1 MGEQEA
7 AMSISTRFMRKGYTI
22 EDYKREEM
30 LFNDYQSFLE
40 KMFREK
46 TESRK
51 HLLLSYLLCYRYITA
66 EQCLMLFD
74 KDASKKKAEYVFL
87 GRLEKEGLIR
97 CVPAENDCNCKIY
110 TLTASGKK
118 YIGSVL
124 ENSSLDPTCISFMNS
139 RLSRQKQMRHFAH
152 NLSVHN
158 MDIFLLSSGHTF
170 LSSKEAVFRTDG
182 QIVPFDDLLRGSLH
196 EKGVIQA
203 DNYVILH
210 GNGTKIYQ
218 EQDMATQRKEV
229 IQEKIRKYILLC
241 TAAGMADNIPV
252 FTLNSDRLAGSV
264 RTDADVSTAASHKRL
279 LEGIA
284 LGAVACMRAQGDTSR
299 YPDWRSL
306 SLVDLDKFYVEII
319 QSVMEPRYAV
329 RLKSV
334 RKVFDL
340 YLHEDV
346 FCTVG
351 GMLDQ
356 VSMQTKQAQHLE
368 ENVLNNT
375 RMRCFA
381 KRRETFREVSSS
393 FDDFRSAA
401 IKGMSLF
408 AVSSYDIPGAFLTGF
423 HGFSDHLIREF
434 APLCGILEPDSSVYT
449 PMETAMGNISF
460 RNRYAFSGNRILY
473 LEDISA
479 DLGGMERLRY
489 YVRTFD
495 HKDKG
500 YLICLLDDSDREYVR
515 HMLDG
520 SRYASSPGEGRLLLS
535 FYSADAFRNGSL
547 VSLKYNCGSP
557 FSQRTL

>member
-51 HLLLSYLLCYRYITA
+51 HLLLFYLLCYRYITA
-66 EQCLMLFD
+66 EQCLKLFG
-74 KDASKKKAEYVFL
+74 KDAGKKKAEYVFL
-87 GRLEKEGLIR
+87 GRLEKDGLIR
-97 CVPAENDCNCKIY
+97 CVPAENDCNCKIF

-124 ENSSLDPTCISFMNS
+124 ENSSLDPACISFMNS

-158 MDIFLLSSGHTF
+158 MDIFLLSSGHSF

-196 EKGVIQA
+196 EEGVIQA

-210 GNGTKIYQ
+210 GNGIKLYQ

-229 IQEKIRKYILLC
+229 VREKIRKYILLC

-252 FTLNSDRLAGSV
+252 FTLNSDRLAGSA

-306 SLVDLDKFYVEII
+306 SLVDLDKFYVGII

-334 RKVFDL
+334 RKVFDH

-351 GMLDQ
+351 GMLDR

-368 ENVLNNT
+368 ENVLYST

-381 KRRETFREVSSS
+381 KRRETFREVSST

-401 IKGMSLF
+401 IKGMSVF
-408 AVSSYDIPGAFLTGF
+408 AVSSYDIPGAFLTCF
-423 HGFSDHLIREF
+423 HGFSDRLIREF
-434 APLCGILEPDSSVYT
+434 APLCGIFDADSYEYEPV
-449 PMETAMGNISF
+449 EKREGNISF
-460 RNRYAFSGNRILY
+460 RNRYEFSGSRILY
-473 LEDISA
+473 LEDISS
-479 DLGGMERLRY
+479 DLGAMERLRY
-489 YVRTFD
+489 YAATLD
-495 HKDKG
+495 HNSRG
-500 YLICLLDDSDREYVR
+500 YLICLVDDSDLEYVR
-515 HMLDG
+515 LLLDG
-520 SRYASSPGEGRLLLS
+520 SRYASCPGEGQLMLS
-535 FYSADAFRNGSL
+535 FYSADSFRKGEL
-547 VSLKYNCGSP
+547 ASLKYTSGNP
-557 FSQRTL
+557 FSRRIL